1 MQAFVALLEEKIDLG
16 ALELAAHSIG
26 FTQASCIMLPWSHVM
41 QICCEA
47 LDTGSPHVHA
57 GVQTNPAAVRK
68 RVGTRQQF
76 LLTRPRQAL
85 RMVRPAAR
93 RMTRTVM
100 TMMRTRTR
108 MEKRGQRVT
117 KAAWTR

>member
-68 RVGTRQQF
+68 GVSTMQQF
-76 LLTRPRQAL
+76 LLPRPRQAL

-93 RMTRTVM
+93 RTRTVM

-108 MEKRGQRVT
+108 IAKRGQRVT
-117 KAAWTR
+117 KAALSR